1 MKMRMTHTSNNNTH
15 NLNRN
20 PHLNLNLNLSLNLN
34 GNLNPQRQPAAFAIL
49 AQSVAG
55 GGGES
60 PDDKDR
66 YDVPCRSACY
76 IGYQVAKEGDSY
88 RSYTRQIASH
98 RKTGAPIPKSRGSRR
113 IAKQIA
119 SAAAEELRKEDTLL
133 LEHCTDIACSM
144 DERKKKR
151 VLRMRLVM
159 GNGFPQTLK
168 PAGQLG
174 EPAGQL
180 RCKGR
185 SVHCKGHQ
193 GRPW

>member
-1 MKMRMTHTSNNNTH
+1 MKNIWARGKV
-15 NLNRN
+15 RCIGGVD
-20 PHLNLNLNLSLNLN
+20 SLKRHARSRGHETAMAKL
-34 GNLNPQRQPAAFAIL
+34 GA
-49 AQSVAG
+49 VAG
-55 GGGES
+55 GEGES

-76 IGYQVAKEGDSY
+76 IGYQVAKEGKSY
-88 RSYTRQIASH
+88 RSYTKQIASH

-133 LEHCTDIACSM
+133 LEHCTDFACSM

-185 SVHCKGHQ
+185 SVHCKGHH